1 MIFFLS
7 NVFNIF
13 SSLSFIDIVFF
24 SLILIL
30 IISFVGMVYFVKIN
44 KKLINLEIQEKT
56 NNSLKDELKDN
67 DDEITHYEDDQEKTA
82 IISYSE
88 LIKNANRNKIVY
100 EEKST
105 QEKDPDISVKKINVK
120 ENDQKDYVINLE
132 KEEEFLK
139 ELKNLQSK

>member
-1 MIFFLS
+1 M
-7 NVFNIF
+7 
-13 SSLSFIDIVFF
+13 
-24 SLILIL
+24 
-30 IISFVGMVYFVKIN
+30 KIN

>member
-1 MIFFLS
+1 MMFFLS
-7 NVFNIF
+7 NVFSIF

-105 QEKDPDISVKKINVK
+105 QEKDFDISVKKINVK

>member
-1 MIFFLS
+1 MMFFLS
-7 NVFNIF
+7 NVFSIF

-105 QEKDPDISVKKINVK
+105 QEKDLDISVKKINVK

>member
-1 MIFFLS
+1 MMFFLS
-7 NVFNIF
+7 NVFSIF